1 MDSVQFGGIK
11 QNKTK
16 KYKLKL
22 SKFVE
27 AFRLITYTYIY
38 IYKEIFKECVYII
51 LAPFASTEMWK
62 QTESVQAFQKFTFI
76 INVIARLGCPVHCYS
91 YVNSQ

>member
-1 MDSVQFGGIK
+1 MDSVQFGGFK

-27 AFRLITYTYIY
+27 AFKLITYTLHIY

-51 LAPFASTEMWK
+51 HAPFASTEMWK
-62 QTESVQAFQKFTFI
+62 QTVSVQTFQKCTFV
-76 INVIARLGCPVHCYS
+76 INVIARLGYPVHCYS
-91 YVNSQ
+91 